1 MKTRSWFISLKW
13 NNLMLMKLLI
23 TLLLMIS
30 ATWASAQHQ
39 GEPSFIKSVFF
50 RGGSAYINFE
60 QSQELQDLLDSIPH
74 IQDYLI
80 TVHSHTDNIGDVEYN
95 EFLSNM
101 RSESAIEE
109 LVIHEKIEKDNIEIK
124 DFGLFNPVYDNKT
137 RYGRRMNRRV
147 DIIFWLAI

>member
-1 MKTRSWFISLKW
+1 
-13 NNLMLMKLLI
+13 MKLLF
-23 TLLLMIS
+23 TLFLVFS
-30 ATWASAQHQ
+30 ASLASAQQQ
-39 GEPSFIKSVFF
+39 GEPSFIKSIFF

-60 QSQELQDLLDSIPH
+60 QSQKLQDLLDSIPN

-95 EFLSNM
+95 QYLSNM

-109 LVIHEKIEKDNIEIK
+109 LVIHEKINKSIIEIK
-124 DFGLFNPVYDNKT
+124 DFGLFNPVYDNNT
-137 RYGRRMNRRV
+137 RYGQRMNRRV

>member
-1 MKTRSWFISLKW
+1 
-13 NNLMLMKLLI
+13 MLMKLLI
-23 TLLLMIS
+23 TLLFTFS
-30 ATWASAQHQ
+30 ATLATAQSQ

-60 QSQELQDLLDSIPH
+60 QSQEIQDLLDSIPH
-74 IQDYLI
+74 IKDYLI

-95 EFLSNM
+95 QYLSNM

-109 LVIHEKIEKDNIEIK
+109 LVIHEKIEKSIIEIK
-124 DFGLFNPVYDNKT
+124 DFGLFNPVYDNDT
-137 RYGRRMNRRV
+137 WYGRRMNRRV